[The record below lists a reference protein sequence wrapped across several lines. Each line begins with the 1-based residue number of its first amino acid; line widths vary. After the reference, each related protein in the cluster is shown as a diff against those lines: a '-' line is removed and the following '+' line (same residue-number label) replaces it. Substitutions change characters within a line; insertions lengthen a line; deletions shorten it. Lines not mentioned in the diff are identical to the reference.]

1 MQTKRPA
8 RNATERTRN
17 ERPGP
22 SVVLW
27 RPDIVL
33 ASGAMLVSLAERRE
47 TAVISDDSG
56 TLDARPSRDRLAPM
70 PSIEIL
76 TRSSI
81 HFPIDV
87 SERGWR

>member
-8 RNATERTRN
+8 RTSTERTRT
-17 ERPGP
+17 ERPSP

-33 ASGAMLVSLAERRE
+33 ASGAVLTSLAERRDGGS
-47 TAVISDDSG
+47 ASSDG
-56 TLDARPSRDRLAPM
+56 GAFDARPSRDRLAPM

-81 HFPIDV
+81 HIPVDF